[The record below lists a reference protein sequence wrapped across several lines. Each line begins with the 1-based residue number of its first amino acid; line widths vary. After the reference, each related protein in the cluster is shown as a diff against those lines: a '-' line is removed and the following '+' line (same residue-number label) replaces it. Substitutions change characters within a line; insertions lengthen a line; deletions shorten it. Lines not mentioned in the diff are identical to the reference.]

1 MKNLEHTTELQNE
14 ESIGLALPA
23 LAPGEVILGT
33 LVAIDP
39 QGQPMVNYPQ
49 RTDENSVTAVSTLA
63 VTPAHIGRQV
73 ALLFANGDPQK
84 PIIMGF
90 IYSPLYQMLD
100 GFSLLDHPSIVE
112 DSGGDQDIFP
122 NENVTAELKVESPL
136 ATETIRVDGK
146 KVVIEGEEEVVL
158 TCGES
163 SITLTKAG
171 KIIIRGKYLVSR
183 ASSVNRILGG
193 SVQVN

>member
-1 MKNLEHTTELQNE
+1 MKNSELTTTSLDE
-14 ESIGLALPA
+14 EITEIALPA
-23 LAPGEVILGT
+23 LAPGEIVLGT
-33 LVAIDP
+33 LVAIDSH
-39 QGQPMVNYPQ
+39 GQPLVNYPQ
-49 RTDENSVTAVSTLA
+49 RPDKNSVPAVSTLA
-63 VTPAHIGRQV
+63 VAASHIGRQV
-73 ALLFANGDPQK
+73 ALLFANGDYQK

-100 GFSLLDHPSIVE
+100 SFSLANQVSVAHDSNE
-112 DSGGDQDIFP
+112 DNEIFP
-122 NENVTAELKVESPL
+122 AGDLASEVETKHYPAS
-136 ATETIRVDGK
+136 ETIRVDGK

-158 TCGES
+158 TCGEA

-183 ASSVNRILGG
+183 ASGVNRILGG